1 MICKL
6 SPPDLT
12 TSPALETEPE
22 VDLDTA
28 LSEPPPYLIE
38 AIKRVPGDIMIL
50 GVAGKMGPTL
60 ARMAVR
66 TLESAGSSARVI
78 GVARFSNSAEKQ
90 KLESWGVETLRGDL
104 LDDSFVARLPECP
117 NVIYMA
123 AMKFGSVGNE
133 SLTWAMNTHLPA
145 LICRRFPESRIAAF
159 STGNVYGLCPLH
171 LGGSQEADAPR
182 PVGEYAM
189 SCLGRERMFEHF
201 ARVNGTK
208 TSILRLNY
216 ACELRY
222 GVIADLAL
230 NIQQGHA
237 IDLTMGAV
245 NALWQGDA
253 NAMAIASL
261 AYADTP
267 PLVLNL
273 AGPETLSVRRVCE
286 RLGEILGKEPRF
298 VGQESPDAILS
309 NAQQSYRLFGYPRV
323 SADEIIEGVGRWV
336 RDGGNSLGKPTHFQT
351 RDGKY

>member
-1 MICKL
+1 VICKL
-6 SPPDLT
+6 SPPELT
-12 TSPALETEPE
+12 ATSSPETEPE
-22 VDLDTA
+22 IGLDQA
-28 LSEPPPYLIE
+28 LSEPPAYLIE
-38 AIKRVPGDIMIL
+38 AIKQVPGDIIIL
-50 GVAGKMGPTL
+50 GAAGKMGPTL

-66 TLESAGSSARVI
+66 ALEAAGSSAKVI
-78 GVARFSNSAEKQ
+78 GVARFSKAAEKQ

-104 LDDSFVARLPECP
+104 LDESFVMRLPDCP

-123 AMKFGSVGNE
+123 AMKFGSTGNE
-133 SLTWAMNTHLPA
+133 SLTWAMNTHLPT
-145 LICRRFPESRIAAF
+145 LICRRYPKSRIAAF
-159 STGNVYGLCPLH
+159 STGNLYGLCPLH
-171 LGGSQEADAPR
+171 LGGSQEADAPK

-216 ACELRY
+216 ACEYRY
-222 GVIADLAL
+222 GAITDLAL
-230 NIQQGHA
+230 NVQQGLP

-286 RLGEILGKEPRF
+286 RLGTILGKEPRF

-309 NAQQSYRLFGYPRV
+309 NAQRSYRLFGYPRV
-323 SADEIIEGVGRWV
+323 SADEIIEGVAHWV
-336 RDGGNSLGKPTHFQT
+336 RDGRNSLGKPTHFQS
-351 RDGKY
+351 RDGRY